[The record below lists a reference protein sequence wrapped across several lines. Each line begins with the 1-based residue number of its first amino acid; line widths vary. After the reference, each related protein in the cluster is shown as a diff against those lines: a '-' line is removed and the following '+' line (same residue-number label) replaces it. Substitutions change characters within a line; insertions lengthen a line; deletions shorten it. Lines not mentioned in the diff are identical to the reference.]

1 MRLYGRNEGVTVLD
15 VVFKV
20 RYSYNTA
27 TNKETKMS
35 LAKFIEQEN
44 RMRKF
49 FKQPEYDVN
58 NITPEDA
65 QELFGK
71 IDSNL
76 SPEILACDG
85 ERPRSKQIRLAKIY
99 RAAWAEL
106 RAKGFT
112 PQGYC
117 YNV

>member
-1 MRLYGRNEGVTVLD
+1 
-15 VVFKV
+15 
-20 RYSYNTA
+20 
-27 TNKETKMS
+27 MS

-44 RMRKF
+44 RMRFF
-49 FKQPEYDVN
+49 FKLPTYDVN
-58 NITPEDA
+58 NITPEHA

-85 ERPRSKQIRLAKIY
+85 ERPRAQQIALGKLY
-99 RAAWAEL
+99 RAAWTEL

-112 PQGYC
+112 PEGYV

>member
-1 MRLYGRNEGVTVLD
+1 
-15 VVFKV
+15 
-20 RYSYNTA
+20 
-27 TNKETKMS
+27 MS

-58 NITPEDA
+58 NIDQAAA
-65 QELFGK
+65 QELFQK
-71 IDSNL
+71 LDSNL
-76 SPEILACDG
+76 SPENLACDG
-85 ERPRSKQIRLAKIY
+85 ERPRAQQIVLGKLY
-99 RAAWAEL
+99 RAAWTEL

-112 PQGYC
+112 PAGYV